1 MTETLAPESA
11 IEPANDPVYATDFVK
26 EMLRQTRALDSYGQW
41 DGKPVP
47 TILAGYVL
55 SKEQKRALPT
65 IGDPDELTLARVKA
79 FHNAI
84 AVLIEK
90 ECGQMAVP
98 FVQITHEGFGRA
110 LITVGKLVVMDRTL
124 RDVHRFGFD
133 SLSKMK
139 TEADKHLAVALALQ
153 RLREQAQGVARFAQ
167 RQGGGQQQHVAPWL
181 QDLVP
186 LAAALLLRSA
196 SLAIRPSMPL
206 APISCAKLLV

>member
-1 MTETLAPESA
+1 MMANPFANRAGVLHGCWPGRRCMAAGQGPIPGETMHPCPRS
-11 IEPANDPVYATDFVK
+11 PSNPHDPI
-26 EMLRQTRALDSYGQW
+26 
-41 DGKPVP
+41 P
-47 TILAGYVL
+47 
-55 SKEQKRALPT
+55 SKEQKRAIPT
-65 IGDPDELTLARVKA
+65 IGDPDEVTLARVKA

-139 TEADKHLAVALALQ
+139 TEADKHLAVAL
-153 RLREQAQGVARFAQ
+153 EIIGKYPDVA
-167 RQGGGQQQHVAPWL
+167 G
-181 QDLVP
+181 
-186 LAAALLLRSA
+186 
-196 SLAIRPSMPL
+196 M
-206 APISCAKLLV
+206 